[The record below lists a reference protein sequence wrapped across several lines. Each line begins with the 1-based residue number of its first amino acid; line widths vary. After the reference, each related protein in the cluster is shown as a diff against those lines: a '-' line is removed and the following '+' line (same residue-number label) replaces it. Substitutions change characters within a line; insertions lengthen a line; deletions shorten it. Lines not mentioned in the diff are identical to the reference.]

1 MTTMGNIMAKKLS
14 IDNIKKDIISNI
26 SEIFEI
32 KYKNNDNNDNNNNNN
47 LNKIKLPLY
56 HTRISAGFPSP
67 AEDYIDKKLDLNE
80 HLIKH
85 PSATFYVKVEGD
97 SMIGAGIFSG
107 DMLIVDRALEAINK
121 KIIVAVVDGE
131 FTVKR
136 LIIKKRKNIDK
147 IFLQP
152 ENNNY
157 PTIEILE
164 EMEFEIWGV
173 VTNVIHN
180 V

>member
-1 MTTMGNIMAKKLS
+1 MKNNSKK
-14 IDNIKKDIISNI
+14 IGNI
-26 SEIFEI
+26 SEIYKI
-32 KYKNNDNNDNNNNNN
+32 KNNTNNN
-47 LNKIKLPLY
+47 LKIKLPLY

-97 SMIGAGIFSG
+97 SMIDAGIFSG
-107 DMLIVDRALEAINK
+107 DMLIVDRALEAIHK

-136 LIIKKRKNIDK
+136 LIIKKNKEKNRI
-147 IFLQP
+147 LLHP
-152 ENNNY
+152 ENKNY
-157 PTIEILE
+157 PIIEILE

-173 VTNVIHN
+173 VTNVIHHLE
-180 V
+180 

>member
-1 MTTMGNIMAKKLS
+1 MTKK
-14 IDNIKKDIISNI
+14 IKIIKNKKISNI
-26 SEIFEI
+26 SEIYEV
-32 KYKNNDNNDNNNNNN
+32 KYENNDN
-47 LNKIKLPLY
+47 LTKTKLPLY

-97 SMIGAGIFSG
+97 SMIDAGIFSG
-107 DMLIVDRALEAINK
+107 DMLIVDRALEAIHK

-136 LIIKKRKNIDK
+136 LIIKKNNV

-152 ENNNY
+152 ENSNY
-157 PTIEILE
+157 PAIEILD

-173 VTNVIHN
+173 VTNVIHH
-180 V
+180 VE